1 MKIFFTLTLLLGF
14 HISGNAQ
21 VVYSIN
27 PDESSVTIQG
37 TSSVHD
43 WESNVENFDVEITL
57 TESDQANINIES
69 LLFEAEVSSIKS
81 GKRIMDRKTR
91 GALKAG
97 DYPSIQFTYS
107 EILSVTADSI
117 TVSGTLSMAG
127 VTNDV
132 EVTGS
137 LEVIENGLKISGSKN
152 LLMTDYGINPPTAM
166 AGALK
171 TGNEV
176 KINFNIN
183 FYQQ

>member
-1 MKIFFTLTLLLGF
+1 MKMLITLTLLLGF

-21 VVYSIN
+21 VIYSIN
-27 PDESSVTIQG
+27 PDESSLTIQG

-43 WESNVENFDVEITL
+43 WESNVENFDIEITL
-57 TESDQANINIES
+57 TESDEANINIES

-97 DYPSIQFTYS
+97 DYPIIQFTLS
-107 EILSVTADSI
+107 EILSVTTDSV
-117 TVSGTLSMAG
+117 TVLGSLSMAG
-127 VTNDV
+127 VANDV

-137 LEVIENGLKISGSKN
+137 LEMIENRIIINGSKN
-152 LLMTDYGINPPTAM
+152 LLMSDYGMDPPTAM

-171 TGNEV
+171 TGDEV
-176 KINFNIN
+176 TINFNIN
-183 FYQQ
+183 LDQQ